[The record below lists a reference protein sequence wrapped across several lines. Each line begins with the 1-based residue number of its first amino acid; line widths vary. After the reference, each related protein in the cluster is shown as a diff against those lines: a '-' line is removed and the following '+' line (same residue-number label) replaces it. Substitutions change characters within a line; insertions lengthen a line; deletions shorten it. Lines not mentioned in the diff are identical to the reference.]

1 MNQHSQLALGV
12 KNPPANSEDIR
23 DMGSIP
29 GSGTPWSR
37 AWQPTPVFL
46 PGESHGQKSL
56 GGYRPWGRTE
66 LDATER
72 LSVHKPIKVLRLT
85 PFLVCNQHCVSRTVH
100 PAGPSM
106 HTQASWTPA
115 LQSEVWFLQ
124 CISPGAELLCK
135 WECVCL
141 TKHCQTFYFYKKILK
156 RTLIFFKLKKNTLN
170 AGKKKK
176 KERKICCLATSLFF
190 FLNKDIS
197 HSLP

>member
-1 MNQHSQLALGV
+1 MVENLSAIKGGHRRQEFDPWV
-12 KNPPANSEDIR
+12 RKI
-23 DMGSIP
+23 
-29 GSGTPWSR
+29 PWSR

-72 LSVHKPIKVLRLT
+72 LSMRKHVKVLGLT

-100 PAGPSM
+100 PAGLSM

-135 WECVCL
+135 WVCVCL

-156 RTLIFFKLKKNTLN
+156 TTLIFFKLKKNTLN

-176 KERKICCLATSLFF
+176 KNRKICCLATSLFF
-190 FLNKDIS
+190 FFLNKAIS

>member
-1 MNQHSQLALGV
+1 MRPHPNILAWG
-12 KNPPANSEDIR
+12 
-23 DMGSIP
+23 IP
-29 GSGTPWSR
+29 WTE
-37 AWQPTPVFL
+37 
-46 PGESHGQKSL
+46 ES

-66 LDATER
+66 LDTAER
-72 LSVHKPIKVLRLT
+72 VSTHKHIEVLWLT
-85 PFLVCNQHCVSRTVH
+85 PFLMCDQRCASPTVH

-135 WECVCL
+135 WVCVCL

-170 AGKKKK
+170 AGEKKKK
-176 KERKICCLATSLFF
+176 RKICCLATSLFF
-190 FLNKDIS
+190 FF
-197 HSLP
+197 